1 MQKTSPLFTALLL
14 MTVLLIF
21 GLVTANAEG
30 GDSIASFDEAYAA
43 YKDYLP
49 GIPIVDNVD
58 SMSVQDRTNAFME
71 TIQNRSDELGLFYTE
86 WSLADKAWLSNV
98 AKAYNVKAFKEEFV
112 LPIGGDCPE
121 DEAVEKA
128 REALSKVMDSDTRSL
143 TLSYVTFSIRD
154 GEQEPVWHVCFEVTE
169 HVYLD
174 RHGKVLDAQVNP
186 AETPAPD
193 QITQEKALE
202 IVKGYLVDKLRFS
215 AGDVEKL
222 RFDPHFYLKNAD
234 NPCDY
239 FLIHC
244 YQGEEF
250 TSVYVNADTGEVY
263 KVGLP
268 GLGNG

>member
-1 MQKTSPLFTALLL
+1 
-14 MTVLLIF
+14 
-21 GLVTANAEG
+21 
-30 GDSIASFDEAYAA
+30 
-43 YKDYLP
+43 
-49 GIPIVDNVD
+49 
-58 SMSVQDRTNAFME
+58 
-71 TIQNRSDELGLFYTE
+71 LGLFYTE
-86 WSLADKAWLSNV
+86 WSLADKAWLSKV
-98 AKAYNVKAFKEEFV
+98 AKAYDVKPFKEEFV
-112 LPIGGDCPE
+112 LPIDGDCPE
-121 DEAVEKA
+121 DEAVKTA
-128 REALSKVMDSDTRSL
+128 REALSSVIDSDTRAL

-154 GEQEPVWHVCFEVTE
+154 GEQEPVWHVCFEVTR

-174 RHGKVLDAQVNP
+174 RNGNVLDAQADP

-215 AGDVEKL
+215 AEDVEEL
-222 RFDPHFYLKNAD
+222 RFDPHFHLKNAD